1 MTPEQ
6 CKAWV
11 LERYPDAR
19 IKIDQDGCYRV
30 VIPDVGDSVS
40 TRGEDLVWMDAYWSI
55 REYMSRVAFHIRS
68 EIARLG
74 TPENPRIRVLWMNTL
89 HDICEKRSGIP
100 RNKLGQPVVS
110 DFDKWIATDEEIIA
124 AWKKIEGK
132 I

>member
-1 MTPEQ
+1 M
-6 CKAWV
+6 
-11 LERYPDAR
+11 
-19 IKIDQDGCYRV
+19 
-30 VIPDVGDSVS
+30 
-40 TRGEDLVWMDAYWSI
+40 WMDAYWSI